1 MNADTVTKIREL
13 LLKERDR
20 IFAEMESH
28 GDDAVSGSKWNL
40 RDPEERAVQI
50 ATGNVDQHIAADAL
64 NLLRKVDFALLRLEN
79 GTYEECERCG
89 SLIPMERLLAKPS
102 VSLCLA
108 CQEIKDAAKI

>member
-1 MNADTVTKIREL
+1 MNAAKATEIRQL
-13 LLKERDR
+13 LLAERDR

-50 ATGNVDQHIAADAL
+50 SSGNVDQHIAADAL

-108 CQEIKDAAKI
+108 CQKIKDAAKI